1 MTNVAAMSHC
11 RDWIGA
17 AGIVVVL
24 VFGLLSVGAIV
35 AGIVRKSKRNLLLD
49 LPALSWRVLVS
60 LWLIIVAA
68 GALPFLRFVPPL
80 WHCVH

>member
-1 MTNVAAMSHC
+1 M
-11 RDWIGA
+11 GA

-24 VFGLLSVGAIV
+24 VFGVFSVGTIV
-35 AGIVRKSKRNLLLD
+35 TGIVRKSKRNLLLD